1 MCAWTCQF
9 GNYDAK
15 LKSVVEWKPMKRT
28 KLTGR
33 GNKGSTKGRSR
44 HLLGP
49 VRPLFGMSERSCLEC
64 SSIDRGSFL
73 CPHRSSAKGDL
84 NQRVAEV
91 IGSSNALLDEGG
103 SKIITYT
110 QDAL

>member
-9 GNYDAK
+9 GNYDAE
-15 LKSVVEWKPMKRT
+15 LKSVVEWEPMKRT

-44 HLLGP
+44 HLLAWP
-49 VRPLFGMSERSCLEC
+49 VRLLFGMSERSCLEC

-73 CPHRSSAKGDL
+73 CPDRSSAKGDL
-84 NQRVAEV
+84 DQRVAEV

-103 SKIITYT
+103 T
-110 QDAL
+110 